1 MALNVNRN
9 VQDAFYRY
17 KMPRLQAKV
26 EGKGN
31 GIKTVLVNMV
41 DVARALARPPTYVT
55 KYFGCELGAQ
65 TQFDVKNERYIV
77 NGCHDAG
84 RMQDMLDGF
93 IKKFVLCE
101 KCDNPE
107 TVLKVKK
114 NMIGASC
121 KACGHIFTLDMRH
134 KLTTFIIKNPPEK
147 EIDSQGESL
156 TKKKDRKEKSKKEN
170 GSDEDKDAANGNNDD
185 DWGENEEDA
194 EWGEDTSE
202 DAVRRRMEAL
212 SGGLGGLVIDNDM
225 EKTEVERINIFHQ
238 FVKQKI
244 QCGALTAVVQKEIV
258 TEADRLEIRN
268 KAPIVL
274 CELLF
279 DEKIIKDKQI
289 SKHKNLFLRFTFE
302 NQKAQKYLLG
312 GIEKTIESREAALLP
327 RVPHILKEFFEEDIL
342 EEEVILD
349 WAKKVSKKYVSK
361 EVAQKIHEK
370 AAPFITW
377 LKEAEEESE
386 DSSEED
392 IELEFDEKA
401 KISKLKETS
410 AEPDNKAAAAG
421 GAAPKKKDDDEDEE
435 DEEEG
440 AADIDIDDI

>member
-17 KMPRLQAKV
+17 KMPRIQAKV

-101 KCDNPE
+101 KCENPE

-147 EIDSQGESL
+147 EIDSQVITL
-156 TKKKDRKEKSKKEN
+156 TSTIFIKICGNHFLNIKRKS
-170 GSDEDKDAANGNNDD
+170 
-185 DWGENEEDA
+185 
-194 EWGEDTSE
+194 
-202 DAVRRRMEAL
+202 RRKAMII
-212 SGGLGGLVIDNDM
+212 LVNL
-225 EKTEVERINIFHQ
+225 Q
-238 FVKQKI
+238 FV
-244 QCGALTAVVQKEIV
+244 
-258 TEADRLEIRN
+258 N
-268 KAPIVL
+268 
-274 CELLF
+274 
-279 DEKIIKDKQI
+279 
-289 SKHKNLFLRFTFE
+289 
-302 NQKAQKYLLG
+302 
-312 GIEKTIESREAALLP
+312 
-327 RVPHILKEFFEEDIL
+327 
-342 EEEVILD
+342 
-349 WAKKVSKKYVSK
+349 
-361 EVAQKIHEK
+361 
-370 AAPFITW
+370 
-377 LKEAEEESE
+377 
-386 DSSEED
+386 
-392 IELEFDEKA
+392 
-401 KISKLKETS
+401 
-410 AEPDNKAAAAG
+410 
-421 GAAPKKKDDDEDEE
+421 
-435 DEEEG
+435 EG
-440 AADIDIDDI
+440 PVF